1 MRRVGSPALRLLY
14 DCYHMQIMEGDLMR
28 TLKANLEWIGHIHT
42 GGVPGRRDLDDRQEV
57 NWPAIAELLRRQN
70 YAGWIG
76 HEFIPRGDPRGALQ
90 QAYDIF
96 RD

>member
-1 MRRVGSPALRLLY
+1 
-14 DCYHMQIMEGDLMR
+14 MQIMEGDLMR

-76 HEFIPRGDPRGALQ
+76 HEFIPRGDPRRALQ